1 MGGRLRS
8 NGFSLGVTDLIRLSC
23 YIMDYLSPEA
33 TCLLACFEP
42 ADLHMPA
49 KAEALSH
56 EPTNGAAGPELVDS
70 PLGHGSSATG
80 WAWGWQSPPLRGP
93 MGSRGGGPACSFL
106 CFSLSTL
113 SHWGE
118 RVNVCSARMP
128 IGSSGLLP
136 PTLQLRQMVTQRLLR
151 HLLGAGGCRTGA
163 AGLEILTLPPTAH

>member
-1 MGGRLRS
+1 MYRSLGGRLRS

-70 PLGHGSSATG
+70 PLGHGSSATMLG
-80 WAWGWQSPPLRGP
+80 LGMAVTASQRANGEQRGRPGLLLSLLLSLR
-93 MGSRGGGPACSFL
+93 S
-106 CFSLSTL
+106 FSLGRKS
-113 SHWGE
+113 
-118 RVNVCSARMP
+118 
-128 IGSSGLLP
+128 
-136 PTLQLRQMVTQRLLR
+136 
-151 HLLGAGGCRTGA
+151 
-163 AGLEILTLPPTAH
+163 